1 MIYKTKLTSHD
12 GYIEVTAEGTQS
24 FEGNAE
30 LADYCVSQC
39 VKTGIKRVLLDIKRL
54 KGQPGVIADYQLSKL
69 INPWVINGP
78 VAKTA
83 MVEDKSQL
91 ESGKFF
97 ETAARNHGADLMVF
111 ADKKE
116 ALSWLLS

>member
-1 MIYKTKLTSHD
+1 MAYQIKLTRYD
-12 GYIEVTAEGTQS
+12 DYIEVKAEGTQS
-24 FEGNAE
+24 FEGNVE
-30 LADYCVSQC
+30 LAEYCVSEC
-39 VKTGIKRVLLDIKRL
+39 VKSGIKKVLLDITKL
-54 KGQPGVIADYQLSKL
+54 KGQPGVVADYQLSKL

-116 ALSWLLS
+116 AVLWLLS